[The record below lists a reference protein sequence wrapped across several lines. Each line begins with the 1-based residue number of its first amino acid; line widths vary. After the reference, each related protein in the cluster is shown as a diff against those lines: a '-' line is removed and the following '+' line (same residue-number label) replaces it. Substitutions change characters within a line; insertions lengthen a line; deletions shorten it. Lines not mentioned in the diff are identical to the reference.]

1 MCISIYL
8 YIYIYNIHT
17 YIHTYIYICIYIYV
31 YIYIMIMSLCHYA
44 IMRRIVQPDK
54 EHTHTHAHIHRRTR
68 STDRE
73 IERERERERANT
85 HTHTQTN
92 THTHTNTTHARTH
105 THIHT
110 AGLRLATRSG
120 TPSRCALRARGSFR
134 PPVSPH
140 GTFPKGSYHQG
151 LGQDQAA
158 ASELCSPCRTSNN
171 KKAWTRRDRRSAY

>member
-1 MCISIYL
+1 M
-8 YIYIYNIHT
+8 YIYIY
-17 YIHTYIYICIYIYV
+17 YDYV
-31 YIYIMIMSLCHYA
+31 IMPLCHYA
-44 IMRRIVQPDK
+44 QDCAARQRT
-54 EHTHTHAHIHRRTR
+54 HTHTHTFIGAHTQHRQR
-68 STDRE
+68 DRE
-73 IERERERERANT
+73 RQRERERANT

-92 THTHTNTTHARTH
+92 THTHQHNTRTHTH

>member
-1 MCISIYL
+1 MP
-8 YIYIYNIHT
+8 
-17 YIHTYIYICIYIYV
+17 
-31 YIYIMIMSLCHYA
+31 LCA
-44 IMRRIVQPDK
+44 GLCSQTK
-54 EHTHTHAHIHRRTR
+54 NTHTHAHIHRRTR

-73 IERERERERANT
+73 IEREREREREQT
-85 HTHTQTN
+85 RTHTQTHTHQHN
-92 THTHTNTTHARTH
+92 TRTHTP